1 MTTLV
6 RPDVAFVL
14 SALRRDAGASRAQHD
29 AAARVDDWTA
39 VARFAVA
46 HDLAWWVSRAL
57 PRDGV
62 PDAGRAE
69 ITDAMRVAALAALS
83 GTRQLLELLQIL
95 RGAGVRAVAYKGPA
109 LALEVHGDLGARRFT
124 DLDIL
129 VCEDDRERARA
140 ALAAAGY
147 ASPSGYTASEERF
160 FSRWE
165 GVAQLSCDGKLPVE
179 LHWRCQAPRY
189 GGPQDPADV
198 VARAVPCALGGGTV
212 MVPSPEDLGVL
223 LALHGVK
230 HAWDSLLWVV
240 DFAAAVS
247 RPGFDWALFASRA
260 ASWRVV
266 RAVHFA
272 LLVAHEFVLID
283 PPAAVLHAA
292 RDDARAAYLA
302 RSVVARLTLAPYA
315 DLGGQSTARYDLRW
329 LDGAWAQLRY
339 LGLSV
344 ALPTP
349 QERRLI
355 RLPDVLLPLAYPVR
369 AWRLLRRAGGWRA

>member
-1 MTTLV
+1 
-6 RPDVAFVL
+6 
-14 SALRRDAGASRAQHD
+14 
-29 AAARVDDWTA
+29 
-39 VARFAVA
+39 
-46 HDLAWWVSRAL
+46 
-57 PRDGV
+57 
-62 PDAGRAE
+62 
-69 ITDAMRVAALAALS
+69 
-83 GTRQLLELLQIL
+83 
-95 RGAGVRAVAYKGPA
+95 
-109 LALEVHGDLGARRFT
+109 
-124 DLDIL
+124 
-129 VCEDDRERARA
+129 
-140 ALAAAGY
+140 
-147 ASPSGYTASEERF
+147 
-160 FSRWE
+160 
-165 GVAQLSCDGKLPVE
+165 
-179 LHWRCQAPRY
+179 
-189 GGPQDPADV
+189 
-198 VARAVPCALGGGTV
+198 
-212 MVPSPEDLGVL
+212 
-223 LALHGVK
+223 
-230 HAWDSLLWVV
+230 HAWGSLLWVV

-355 RLPDVLLPLAYPVR
+355 RLPDALLPLAYPVR